1 MMALSRSC
9 RSLSHPSVAAMAL
22 RGSTKPN
29 GYRAP
34 AINQSQ
40 FACCYQRPVK
50 QGQSSSRPGETL
62 MAPRQTRPV
71 QQPKWGDTDG
81 TQTNKASPAP
91 GLGRHWWHPDK
102 QGQSCS
108 RPGETLMAPRQT
120 RPVQHPAWG
129 DTDGTQ
135 TNKLVLQPA
144 WGDTDGTQTNKASP
158 APGLGRHWWHPD
170 KQGQSCSRPGETLM
184 APRQT
189 RPVQHPALGDTDGA
203 QTNKATH
210 SMAQC
215 HQKVYFKLEIWRNVP
230 FILFSKIIYINN
242 IR

>member
-120 RPVQHPAWG
+120 RPVQHPA
-129 DTDGTQ
+129 
-135 TNKLVLQPA
+135 
-144 WGDTDGTQTNKASP
+144 
-158 APGLGRHWWHPD
+158 
-170 KQGQSCSRPGETLM
+170 
-184 APRQT
+184 
-189 RPVQHPALGDTDGA
+189 LGDTDDA

-215 HQKVYFKLEIWRNVP
+215 HHKVYFKLEIWRNVP